1 MEITKDKKLQPILE
15 AYGIP
20 WIEARFTPFGN
31 GHINETYLVKWP
43 GKGEE
48 QALIFQ
54 RINSYVFKEPWKVM
68 ENIRGVT
75 SHLREKIQQSG
86 GDFSR
91 ETLQLVSRPDGGD
104 YYQDEDGEYWRA
116 YHYIHNGEA
125 FEVARGPEDLYQA
138 GLVFGR
144 FQRHLDDY
152 PMDTL
157 WDTIPDFHNT
167 KVRLKAFYQAVEN
180 NRSGRRNQV
189 EREIQW
195 VQSHQEEME
204 TLVNLLE
211 EGKLPLRVTHNDTK
225 LNNVLMDRITGKGMC
240 ATDLDTVMPGLS
252 LYDFGDAI
260 RFGTNSSTEDEP
272 DQTKVEMRIELYE
285 AYCRG
290 YLEEAG
296 VILTSLEKELLPLGA
311 KVITLECGM
320 RFLMDYI
327 DGDIYFRIHR
337 PSQNLDRARTQFKI
351 ARDLETR
358 WGELLAIHE
367 KC

>member
-1 MEITKDKKLQPILE
+1 LQPILE

-20 WIEARFTPFGN
+20 WIQAWATPFGN

-43 GKGEE
+43 GQGEE

-75 SHLREKIQQSG
+75 SHLREKIRQGG
-86 GDFSR
+86 GDVFR
-91 ETLQLVSRPDGGD
+91 ETLQLVSRPDGQD
-104 YYQDEDGEYWRA
+104 YYQDGDGEYWRA
-116 YHYIHNGEA
+116 YHYIDNGEA

-152 PMDTL
+152 PMNTL

-167 KVRLKAFYQAVEN
+167 KVRLKAFYQAVEE

-189 EREIQW
+189 EAEIHW
-195 VQSHQEEME
+195 IQSHQEEME

-211 EGKLPLRVTHNDTK
+211 EEKLPLRVTHNDTK
-225 LNNVLMDRITGKGMC
+225 LNNVLMNRITGKGMC

-272 DQTKVEMRIELYE
+272 DQTKV
-285 AYCRG
+285 
-290 YLEEAG
+290 
-296 VILTSLEKELLPLGA
+296 
-311 KVITLECGM
+311 
-320 RFLMDYI
+320 
-327 DGDIYFRIHR
+327 
-337 PSQNLDRARTQFKI
+337 
-351 ARDLETR
+351 
-358 WGELLAIHE
+358 
-367 KC
+367 

>member
-86 GDFSR
+86 GDVFR

-260 RFGTNSSTEDEP
+260 RFGTNSSTEDES

-296 VILTSLEKELLPLGA
+296 TILTPLEKELLPLGA
-311 KVITLECGM
+311 KVITL
-320 RFLMDYI
+320 
-327 DGDIYFRIHR
+327 
-337 PSQNLDRARTQFKI
+337 
-351 ARDLETR
+351 
-358 WGELLAIHE
+358 
-367 KC
+367 